1 MEREEVAKKQF
12 NDEEEEYDEFGR
24 KKKKSAGTR
33 PYYGHWIGLGAGDTL
48 SRARLLISATWIKFA
63 SNLLQRWPMHTLII
77 LTDRM
82 PLGIAA
88 TKAGRGS
95 LRGYSNS
102 IERSRTETF
111 VVKLQ

>member
-1 MEREEVAKKQF
+1 
-12 NDEEEEYDEFGR
+12 
-24 KKKKSAGTR
+24 
-33 PYYGHWIGLGAGDTL
+33 
-48 SRARLLISATWIKFA
+48 
-63 SNLLQRWPMHTLII
+63 MHAMII

-88 TKAGRGS
+88 TKADWGS
-95 LRGYSNS
+95 LCSHSNS

>member
-1 MEREEVAKKQF
+1 
-12 NDEEEEYDEFGR
+12 
-24 KKKKSAGTR
+24 
-33 PYYGHWIGLGAGDTL
+33 
-48 SRARLLISATWIKFA
+48 
-63 SNLLQRWPMHTLII
+63 MHTLII